1 MEFEGA
7 PVEGVGEGGAAGDVL
22 DKIFNNIMK
31 SNSIFTN
38 RDALRNDYIPDR
50 ILFRDDEIAQ
60 LGQMLAPILR
70 GNKPSNIFL
79 YGKTGTGKTVVA
91 KYVMRKL
98 SERISQLKLNTKFIY
113 VNARLASTQ
122 YKVLVELGS
131 QLDISIPF
139 TGLSLSEA
147 SSRIFDKLRR
157 DGVNVVLIFD
167 EIDYIVKNYDDN
179 ILYELTRANNE
190 LLGGNFVSIV
200 GISND
205 LKFKEYLDP
214 RVLSSLSEEE
224 IVFPPYTVDELE
236 AILRDRVKMA
246 FRPGVV
252 SEAALK
258 LCASLAAAEH
268 GDARRAVDLLRV
280 AGELAEREGSEEV
293 SPDHVTRASKSIE
306 RDRTYE
312 VVRSLPLHAKLILAA
327 ALSAPD
333 ETNTGRLYS
342 NYALMAKRLGI
353 EPLTQRRISGIL
365 SELDVLG
372 IINAPVVSSGRF
384 GRSKRIRLA
393 VPRDAV
399 ARALREDELISSI
412 L

>member
-1 MEFEGA
+1 VWG
-7 PVEGVGEGGAAGDVL
+7 GGAAGDVL

-214 RVLSSLSEEE
+214 RSSEQPVRGGDSVPAVHGGRAGGHIEG
-224 IVFPPYTVDELE
+224 PRE
-236 AILRDRVKMA
+236 AGLQAGGGLRGRA
-246 FRPGVV
+246 
-252 SEAALK
+252 EALRLLGRRRAWGRQEGRGP
-258 LCASLAAAEH
+258 AQ
-268 GDARRAVDLLRV
+268 GGWGARRAGGQR
-280 AGELAEREGSEEV
+280 GG
-293 SPDHVTRASKSIE
+293 
-306 RDRTYE
+306 
-312 VVRSLPLHAKLILAA
+312 LP
-327 ALSAPD
+327 
-333 ETNTGRLYS
+333 
-342 NYALMAKRLGI
+342 
-353 EPLTQRRISGIL
+353 
-365 SELDVLG
+365 
-372 IINAPVVSSGRF
+372 
-384 GRSKRIRLA
+384 
-393 VPRDAV
+393 
-399 ARALREDELISSI
+399 
-412 L
+412 

>member
-1 MEFEGA
+1 
-7 PVEGVGEGGAAGDVL
+7 
-22 DKIFNNIMK
+22 
-31 SNSIFTN
+31 
-38 RDALRNDYIPDR
+38 
-50 ILFRDDEIAQ
+50 
-60 LGQMLAPILR
+60 
-70 GNKPSNIFL
+70 
-79 YGKTGTGKTVVA
+79 
-91 KYVMRKL
+91 
-98 SERISQLKLNTKFIY
+98 
-113 VNARLASTQ
+113 
-122 YKVLVELGS
+122 
-131 QLDISIPF
+131 
-139 TGLSLSEA
+139 
-147 SSRIFDKLRR
+147 
-157 DGVNVVLIFD
+157 
-167 EIDYIVKNYDDN
+167 
-179 ILYELTRANNE
+179 
-190 LLGGNFVSIV
+190 
-200 GISND
+200 
-205 LKFKEYLDP
+205 
-214 RVLSSLSEEE
+214 
-224 IVFPPYTVDELE
+224 
-236 AILRDRVKMA
+236 
-246 FRPGVV
+246 
-252 SEAALK
+252 
-258 LCASLAAAEH
+258 
-268 GDARRAVDLLRV
+268 V

-327 ALSAPD
+327 ALSVPD